1 MEPWTA
7 ASVRTCPPRATG
19 GESRVTTISTSAPL
33 AGAEVPAPA
42 AGRRRSASRERRA
55 TRRRLDMLEK
65 ETTAARIG
73 QPADVAELVDAHGSG
88 PCGGDPVEVQVL
100 SSAPNLARRFERE
113 VKARKFA
120 SRRWP
125 MIYAL
130 VLGLWGKHDFPRR
143 EQRSTDEQG
152 CRSHVDV
159 SRRVR
164 RRCKRWGR
172 RGFRLVLLGRR
183 RGLHSEDAIRHDVSG
198 LRAEHLRGLMAE
210 VGALVSGRR
219 TFERAGGWGG
229 QH

>member
-1 MEPWTA
+1 
-7 ASVRTCPPRATG
+7 
-19 GESRVTTISTSAPL
+19 
-33 AGAEVPAPA
+33 
-42 AGRRRSASRERRA
+42 
-55 TRRRLDMLEK
+55 
-65 ETTAARIG
+65 
-73 QPADVAELVDAHGSG
+73 
-88 PCGGDPVEVQVL
+88 
-100 SSAPNLARRFERE
+100 
-113 VKARKFA
+113 
-120 SRRWP
+120 

-164 RRCKRWGR
+164 RGCKRWGR

-229 QH
+229 QHPWDIPAFVAAHDVPDGWPPPGSTVQFVTDGIESAVARAKSAAA